1 MAERSRTPEGRSWRR
16 CGGVAAVA
24 VAAVALMLMGL
35 QPVAG
40 ADTQVLADWQMN
52 EARGATQLLD
62 SSGNG
67 LHGSIGDD
75 ISIGVRSSGATVH
88 SFPYISST
96 APPDPA
102 GRLHIVSDRD
112 ALDPGTQAF
121 AVELR
126 FRNTHTHGNITQKGQ
141 SGASGGY
148 WKVEVD
154 DGVLSCVFAGTSA
167 SVALKSTIRVTDDVW
182 RTVRCERNA
191 TEAIMYINGV
201 REVRRAVATGSI
213 TNNWTLAIGGK
224 SSCNS
229 TTIQCDYFRGDLDYM
244 RIERP
249 SGTTPTTTSTST
261 TTTRP
266 PTTTT
271 STTTTTRPP
280 TTTTTTRPPTTTTTT
295 TVKPATTLPSGRVDS
310 VEVSGST
317 IVVKGRS
324 SDPDGLPTV
333 QVIDVVEGRRTVINR
348 TATSTGFTVSYAASS
363 GTHRVCVNLLDNP
376 TGQAVPLSCQDAV
389 VK

>member
-1 MAERSRTPEGRSWRR
+1 
-16 CGGVAAVA
+16 VA
-24 VAAVALMLMGL
+24 VAAVALVLMGL

-40 ADTQVLADWQMN
+40 ADAQVLADWQMN

-67 LHGSIGDD
+67 RHGTIGDD
-75 ISIGVRSSGATVH
+75 IAIGVRSSGATVH

-96 APPDPA
+96 APPDPV
-102 GRLHIVSDRD
+102 GRLHIVDQRQ
-112 ALDPGTQAF
+112 ALNPGTADF

-182 RTVRCERNA
+182 RTVRCERTA
-191 TEAIMYINGV
+191 TEAVMYINGE
-201 REVRRAVATGSI
+201 RHLRRAVATGSI
-213 TNNWTLAIGGK
+213 ANDWTLAIGGK
-224 SSCNS
+224 SNCNS
-229 TTIQCDYFRGDLDYM
+229 TTIQCDYFRGDLDFM

-249 SGTTPTTTSTST
+249 SGTT
-261 TTTRP
+261 

-280 TTTTTTRPPTTTTTT
+280 TTTTTRPPTTTTTRPPTTTTTT

-317 IVVKGRS
+317 ITVKGRS
-324 SDPDGLPTV
+324 SDPQGLPTV
-333 QVIDVVEGRRTVINR
+333 QVIDVVEGRRTIINR
-348 TATSTGFTVSYAASS
+348 TATSATGFTVSYAASS